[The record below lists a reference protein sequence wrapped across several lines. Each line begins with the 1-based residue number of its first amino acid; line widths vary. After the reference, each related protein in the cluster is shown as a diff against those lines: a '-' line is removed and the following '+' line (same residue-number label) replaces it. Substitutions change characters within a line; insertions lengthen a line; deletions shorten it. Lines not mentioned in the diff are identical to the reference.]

1 VPNHSYE
8 RNDSTAL
15 TASSALREPYSERV
29 LAMSIGPNRQ
39 LAAGGGAVSPGG
51 HAQGW
56 HPSLTAVSVYC
67 ILGREEINA

>member
-1 VPNHSYE
+1 MPTSIEPRCPTTVPNHSYE
-8 RNDSTAL
+8 RDDSTAL

-51 HAQGW
+51 QG
-56 HPSLTAVSVYC
+56 
-67 ILGREEINA
+67 